1 MITEERSPSDSS
13 QAAQPHIQQNIQYLM
28 FAAIDSTRR
37 RALSQVDDADLTWL
51 YRRFEPPEGFGEAQD
66 KLERHGV
73 VLLEGAAGSG
83 RRAAAKMLLRLHLD
97 AEHRFCTLPA
107 DLDGGSIDVSNVER
121 GDLLLLD
128 LSTVEAAEYLVLRSA
143 LAGLRA
149 DARQRDA
156 RLVVILNPQ
165 LEMWA
170 ERDETQQYRVRIG
183 KPDPERVVQRHLA
196 GERVPVSSALPQAAG
211 LQTVLS
217 KSSMTKLAW
226 FAELTHLLF
235 GRAGK
240 DSDLAAAL
248 KLALTALVDR
258 SAEVKGDLAN
268 RTDGMSRALL
278 FTVAMLEGV
287 HLNAVFESVRLL
299 LSKVG
304 HPEEEVPSLER
315 QSFLARLHDVKAEV
329 TDTRQVGFREIGYGE
344 AVVSYFW
351 DNHLD
356 LVGAFRD
363 WVDEL
368 VRTCWLSRPEKVAL
382 AERVAGQCLRT
393 DNPNLL
399 AELSGSLAAGDSED
413 LTPVIRNL
421 LSAGLANLA
430 HGRVFRRRIYDWAK
444 DSKQPKNFA
453 AVLVDLCS
461 VEMARSYP
469 EEALTRLRH
478 LSKRLPG
485 ELDEQAVA
493 ALLRLACGD
502 LRLFRRLLERL
513 CPREAH
519 YPRPADLKIFLMLVE
534 PARLLQVD
542 NQGHPYLS
550 DRAVRRS
557 VVDGWSDVLFT
568 ERGPDWPG
576 EVGNYLTLC
585 SSMPEAQ
592 ATSALRVI
600 VEAAGSDG
608 VKLAEI
614 YVVARN
620 WASTGPDRG
629 TRTGLALRFSQLI
642 DKAQGVGAGPSEL
655 RYREEQR

>member
-1 MITEERSPSDSS
+1 MTTGERSAYESS
-13 QAAQPHIQQNIQYLM
+13 QAPQPHIQHNIQTLM

-37 RALSQVDDADLTWL
+37 RALSQVDDTDLTWL
-51 YRRFEPPEGFGEAQD
+51 YRRFEPPQRFGEAQD
-66 KLERHGV
+66 KLARHGV
-73 VLLEGAAGSG
+73 VLLEGEAGSG

-97 AEHRFCTLPA
+97 TEHRFCTLPA
-107 DLDGGSIDVSNVER
+107 ELNGGSIDVSNVER

-128 LSTVEAAEYLVLRSA
+128 LSAVEAAEYLVLRSA

-149 DARQRDA
+149 NARQRNA

-165 LEMWA
+165 LETWA

-183 KPDPERVVQRHLA
+183 KPEPERVVQRHLA
-196 GERVPVSSALPQAAG
+196 GEGVPVSSVLPQVAG
-211 LQTVLS
+211 LQTELR
-217 KSSMTKLAW
+217 KSTMTKLAW

-235 GRAGK
+235 GRAGE
-240 DSDLAAAL
+240 DRDLAAAL

-258 SAEVKGDLAN
+258 SGEVKKDLDQ
-268 RTDGMSRALL
+268 RKDGTSRALL
-278 FTVAMLEGV
+278 FTVAMLEGA
-287 HLNAVFESVRLL
+287 HLNVVFESAGLL

-315 QSFLARLHDVKAEV
+315 QSFLDRLDSIKAEV
-329 TDTRQVGFREIGYGE
+329 TDARLVRFKEIGYGE

-356 LVGAFRD
+356 LIDAFRS
-363 WVDEL
+363 WIDEL
-368 VRTCWLSRPEKVAL
+368 VRTSWLSRPEKVAL

-399 AELSGSLAAGDSED
+399 VKLSESLASPKSED
-413 LTPVIRNL
+413 NFPVIRNF
-421 LSAGLANLA
+421 LSAGLASVE

-444 DSKQPKNFA
+444 DSKQPPSFA

-485 ELDEQAVA
+485 ELDEQALA

-513 CPREAH
+513 CPQELPS
-519 YPRPADLKIFLMLVE
+519 PRPADLKIFLKLVE
-534 PARLLQVD
+534 PGRLLRLD
-542 NQGHPYLS
+542 NQGHPYLF
-550 DRAVRRS
+550 DRTVRRS
-557 VVDGWSDVLFT
+557 VVDGWSDVLSA
-568 ERGPDWPG
+568 EREPDWPV
-576 EVGNYLTLC
+576 EVGNYLARC
-585 SSMPEAQ
+585 SVLPEVQ
-592 ATSALRVI
+592 AVPVLSLI
-600 VEAAGSDG
+600 VEAAGG
-608 VKLAEI
+608 AGAKLAEI

-620 WASTGPDRG
+620 WANAGPDRG
-629 TRTGLALRFSQLI
+629 ARTGLALRFSQLI
-642 DKAQGVGAGPSEL
+642 DEAQGVGPSAR
-655 RYREEQR
+655 RYREEQ